1 MTERSG
7 RARATMQIRHDS
19 AGSDPITVGPDK
31 TINVNFSKLTAPPNV
46 YDADLAW
53 IARRG
58 ADVSLFFGKRNFDE
72 QPKALR
78 SRLQVRYPVE
88 CFLSH
93 FWKNSRTFHQRLRE
107 TVKMWPAELAQP
119 SDEQPGTFH
128 AERDHSEW
136 VTFDAIAISGS
147 AAMMD
152 FYLLPAIG
160 VARFS
165 TGQGSAGLTVVPI
178 VRVQLNIFE
187 LLHLLDS
194 AAGMIDEIE
203 KLVPTKELER
213 RSQ

>member
-1 MTERSG
+1 
-7 RARATMQIRHDS
+7 MQIRHDS

-31 TINVNFSKLTAPPNV
+31 TINVNFSKLTAPQNV
-46 YDADLAW
+46 YDADIAW
-53 IARRG
+53 VARRG
-58 ADVSLFFGKRNFDE
+58 ADVSLFFGKRNFDQ

-93 FWKNSRTFHQRLRE
+93 FWENSREFHERLRE
-107 TVKMWPAELAQP
+107 SVKRWPAELSQLP
-119 SDEQPGTFH
+119 DEQPWTFQS
-128 AERDHSEW
+128 ERDHSEW

-152 FYLLPAIG
+152 FYLMPAIG

-187 LLHLLDS
+187 LLHLLDTAS
-194 AAGMIDEIE
+194 SMIAEIE
-203 KLVPTKELER
+203 KLVPAKERER
-213 RSQ
+213 RSK